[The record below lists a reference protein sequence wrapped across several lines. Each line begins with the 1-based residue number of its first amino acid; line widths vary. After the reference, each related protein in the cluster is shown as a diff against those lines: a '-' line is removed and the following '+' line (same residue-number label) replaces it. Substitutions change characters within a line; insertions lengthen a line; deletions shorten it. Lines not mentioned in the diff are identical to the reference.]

1 MPGVN
6 RIDRERVKQLLSQ
19 GLRQVDVAL
28 RLGINRSSVCVID
41 RERRKE
47 VAK

>member
-47 VAK
+47 VSK

>member
-1 MPGVN
+1 
-6 RIDRERVKQLLSQ
+6 
-19 GLRQVDVAL
+19 VDVAL